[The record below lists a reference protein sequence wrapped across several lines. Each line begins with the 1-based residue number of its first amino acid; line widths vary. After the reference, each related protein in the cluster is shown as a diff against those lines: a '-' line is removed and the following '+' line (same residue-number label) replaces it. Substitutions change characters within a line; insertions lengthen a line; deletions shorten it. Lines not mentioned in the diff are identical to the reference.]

1 MTRTHGVQLLALVG
15 AALGATLST
24 ACGGAR
30 GAGSAALTPATP
42 DSTALSLSPS
52 VRSADSI
59 GALAARAE
67 QDSAAD
73 QQVLRP
79 RRRRSRVKRWSVKPS
94 GCSGPKAAP

>member
-1 MTRTHGVQLLALVG
+1 MTRVHGIRLLALVG
-15 AALGATLST
+15 AALGTTLST

-59 GALAARAE
+59 GALAAPAE

-73 QQVLRP
+73 QHGLDSLHRRHPPAASQETRP
-79 RRRRSRVKRWSVKPS
+79 P
-94 GCSGPKAAP
+94 AASQTKGA